1 MRHGHVQ
8 VHLVTA
14 TSSISF
20 WSYLLS
26 TLQVELWEAGSRL
39 GGHANTLQLREGLTI
54 NDTVLGGTYAGF
66 ANTLALLHEL
76 GWQEHHSDIPV
87 TFAGAGV
94 PGDPSECLGGWV

>member
-1 MRHGHVQ
+1 
-8 VHLVTA
+8 
-14 TSSISF
+14 
-20 WSYLLS
+20 
-26 TLQVELWEAGSRL
+26 VELWEAGSRL